1 MSATET
7 QGASATSDRPK
18 TAKKTRGP
26 RAKRAEL
33 TPEQRELTEKFMP
46 LAMSLSKLIKLKWS
60 QHRDDIDATARLAL
74 VEAAQAYNPRR
85 GVSFTHFARF
95 RIIGAIR
102 DLERYLFNKAYPRQ
116 LPDIAR
122 AFHYV
127 PGEHESGMLMLM
139 SREGTV
145 GRRRRVGRRG
155 RALAGRAAAAA
166 RPGLP
171 RALRHRPDPDRGE
184 PADRPRQV
192 ARLHPAR
199 RGARAPA
206 QLTRRPR
213 GGAGDRAR
221 CGEELRSAECGA
233 RSAEFRWRR
242 DATS

>member
-145 GRRRRVGRRG
+145 GRDVESADEVEHWLAALPPRHAQACRELYVTGLTQTEASRRIGLVKSRVCTLHAEALELLRNSPAVREAALAIGLDVGRN
-155 RALAGRAAAAA
+155 
-166 RPGLP
+166 
-171 RALRHRPDPDRGE
+171 
-184 PADRPRQV
+184 
-192 ARLHPAR
+192 
-199 RGARAPA
+199 
-206 QLTRRPR
+206 
-213 GGAGDRAR
+213 
-221 CGEELRSAECGA
+221 
-233 RSAEFRWRR
+233 
-242 DATS
+242 